1 MVWNGIG
8 DSQLIDLSFMV
19 TLNCDLECP
28 FCMYDSS
35 PKVQDQMPFGA
46 LQNFIST
53 IQPGRINSFGF
64 YGGEPSIHPLE
75 FDWVM
80 SMVEP
85 YAKPLFVIT
94 NGAWSMDTARTKAFL
109 RWMGRR
115 NAQVFVS
122 GTPFHQRHQ
131 NQAVLDAII
140 NDPFYGGLFNLKS
153 GETDFLP
160 MGKLSFKTPRCTQR
174 CVWDARP
181 LRLAVKPDGNVIY
194 QTCDGVYP
202 VVGTISETFSAIVR
216 RVDHMRSYGFADY
229 CPHYRVGDKKAA

>member
-1 MVWNGIG
+1 
-8 DSQLIDLSFMV
+8 
-19 TLNCDLECP
+19 
-28 FCMYDSS
+28 
-35 PKVQDQMPFGA
+35 MPFGA

-153 GETDFLP
+153 GETDFHLP
-160 MGKLSFKTPRCTQR
+160 DLRWGLPRRRKGQR
-174 CVWDARP
+174 DLLCHCSTCRSHAE
-181 LRLAVKPDGNVIY
+181 LR
-194 QTCDGVYP
+194 
-202 VVGTISETFSAIVR
+202 VR
-216 RVDHMRSYGFADY
+216 
-229 CPHYRVGDKKAA
+229 